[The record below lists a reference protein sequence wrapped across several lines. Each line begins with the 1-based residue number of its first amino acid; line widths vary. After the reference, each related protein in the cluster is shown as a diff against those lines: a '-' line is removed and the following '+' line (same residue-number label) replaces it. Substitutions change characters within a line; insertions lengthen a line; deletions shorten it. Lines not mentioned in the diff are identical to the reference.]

1 MLSAL
6 PPRLLAWR
14 QQLKSHEN
22 RHIVRLTPM
31 SCVVSIGSMLSV
43 MYPQMPMKGV
53 QMARRTIVRLVNDLD
68 DSVIT
73 EGGGQTVQF
82 ALDGREYE
90 IDLTN
95 EHAADMRAALDRYVR
110 AARKLGGR
118 QVRAR
123 GTSTKLA
130 APVDYSPQAVR
141 AWAKAKRMNV
151 SPRGRIPQSFVEQFR
166 AAGN

>member
-1 MLSAL
+1 
-6 PPRLLAWR
+6 
-14 QQLKSHEN
+14 
-22 RHIVRLTPM
+22 
-31 SCVVSIGSMLSV
+31 
-43 MYPQMPMKGV
+43 
-53 QMARRTIVRLVNDLD
+53 MARRTIVRLVNDLD
-68 DSVIT
+68 DSDIT
-73 EGGGQTVQF
+73 EGGGQTVRF

-151 SPRGRIPQSFVEQFR
+151 SPRGRIPQSVVEQFR